1 MSVAS
6 GVVLATGDTK
16 MMTDDVPD
24 LKLLSGSSRDPD
36 ILKTTCGQKQLK
48 AYTTCPCTG
57 GGPTVGTSRERNE
70 DVSAAE
76 RDFR

>member
-36 ILKTTCGQKQLK
+36 ILKTPCGQKQLK
-48 AYTTCPCTG
+48 A
-57 GGPTVGTSRERNE
+57 
-70 DVSAAE
+70 
-76 RDFR
+76 

>member
-36 ILKTTCGQKQLK
+36 ILDEISLEGWTIASTHYANPLLIQLYNK
-48 AYTTCPCTG
+48 NEAKYSLN
-57 GGPTVGTSRERNE
+57 VGKN
-70 DVSAAE
+70 VGK
-76 RDFR
+76 